1 MARIDKTIKFASN
14 IETAVMITD
23 NLTHNLLRTI
33 EKLSK
38 NEPSSKLT
46 KHDYDVNPV
55 SSGKALEDNNV
66 LPCHVLFTFHN
77 VKPAVNTTASQN
89 LTATNTT
96 RMHGQPCGSRRIRAY
111 GQNDAC
117 VIAGNA

>member
-23 NLTHNLLRTI
+23 NLTQNLLRTI

-66 LPCHVLFTFHN
+66 LPCHVLFTVHN

-89 LTATNTT
+89 KLPLIGTPMTKTA
-96 RMHGQPCGSRRIRAY
+96 SKRI
-111 GQNDAC
+111 
-117 VIAGNA
+117 VIKFVIDKTK